1 MDVLVL
7 SINSCAF
14 ICNAFKAYLAGVIQ
28 EQNISDSSGYIASNP
43 VMCPQTDNF
52 VVRAED
58 IPHAI
63 FSRGSM
69 QRSSGS
75 KNFIKKP
82 LNSHV
87 NICWFPR
94 TACVS

>member
-1 MDVLVL
+1 MDVLLL

-28 EQNISDSSGYIASNP
+28 EQNISDSSGYIASNS
-43 VMCPQTDNF
+43 VMPPQTENF
-52 VVRAED
+52 VVRTED
-58 IPHAI
+58 IPRAI

-69 QRSSGS
+69 QRSSSS
-75 KNFIKKP
+75 KNFIKRP
-82 LNSHV
+82 LASHV
-87 NICWFPR
+87 NICWFPW

>member
-1 MDVLVL
+1 MDVLLL

-52 VVRAED
+52 VARFFQGEACSVAVVVKTLL
-58 IPHAI
+58 
-63 FSRGSM
+63 
-69 QRSSGS
+69 
-75 KNFIKKP
+75 KNHSIAMSTYAGFHGRLVYRKFCTKE
-82 LNSHV
+82 
-87 NICWFPR
+87 
-94 TACVS
+94 